1 MSTDQ
6 IVISLIIIITFGLFI
21 WGRWR
26 YDIISLLALF
36 SLVFMDSILGGK
48 SSRLISDPGQAF
60 MGFAH
65 PAVITVAAVL
75 VISRALRNSG
85 VVDLMARYLRP
96 LTHQQTTHITS
107 LGGLIAILSAFMNN
121 VGLSLINI

>member
-6 IVISLIIIITFGLFI
+6 IVISLIIIITFGLFV

-75 VISRALRNSG
+75 VISRA
-85 VVDLMARYLRP
+85 
-96 LTHQQTTHITS
+96 
-107 LGGLIAILSAFMNN
+107 
-121 VGLSLINI
+121 

>member
-48 SSRLISDPGQAF
+48 SSRLISDPGQGRQIPE
-60 MGFAH
+60 M
-65 PAVITVAAVL
+65 
-75 VISRALRNSG
+75 
-85 VVDLMARYLRP
+85 
-96 LTHQQTTHITS
+96 TT
-107 LGGLIAILSAFMNN
+107 
-121 VGLSLINI
+121 LINLHRPKGFSDSSKFNEHTLEISFERFNIFFTIWTILIIPTFTWKV